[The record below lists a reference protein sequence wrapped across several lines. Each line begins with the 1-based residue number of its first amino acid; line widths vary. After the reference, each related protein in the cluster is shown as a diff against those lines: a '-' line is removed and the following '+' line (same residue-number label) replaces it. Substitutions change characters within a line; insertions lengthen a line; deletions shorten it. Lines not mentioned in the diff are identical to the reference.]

1 MAPPTTTSHP
11 GRSLLALVALIVVL
25 VLGVLAGSVFQPAS
39 WHKRF
44 KVGRGLDI
52 SSGTTVTLQAVPPPH
67 TSPTQLATDMTTA
80 VSIMNGRV
88 NGAGFN
94 GASVTSQGSDLINVT
109 VPGKG
114 SQEVV
119 NLVGTTAQLRFRQVL
134 LVAPNYATSATP
146 TPTPS
151 ATPTPTPTPSPSAKA
166 NASPTP
172 SRSSSALGAGSGS
185 HGLAVSA
192 QRLAGAAASA
202 AKAKP
207 KASASPSPSPSP
219 SASPPASTTPK
230 VATTTDPE
238 AQGNAAL
245 LSPTVK
251 AQFDKLNCSNADWK
265 KEIYGTEPN
274 NWDNPDIQTVACYQG
289 EKYALDKALVTGQM
303 LKLGGSSTSLQS
315 NGDWWVNL
323 AFNGE
328 GTTKFG
334 QLSTK
339 MYDNYFDPSTS
350 QPTSELDFFAI
361 VLDGTPVAVP
371 YMGAVLDT
379 GTAQIQG
386 TFTESQANSLSNVLN
401 YGALPITFRELSE
414 MSVSAQ
420 LGSSQLQAGLLAG
433 AFGLF
438 LVVVYAF
445 LYYRGLGIVAISSL
459 AIAALL
465 TYLSVVLLSLYES
478 FTLSLAGIAGLIVAI
493 GITAD
498 SFVVFFE
505 RLRDEVRDGKTLRAA
520 VERGWQRARRTILV
534 SDTVSFIAAAVL
546 YKFAISDVQNFAFTL
561 GLTTVVDVVVVFL
574 FTKPMV
580 TLLARTKFYGGGHP
594 LSGLDPARLGARSP
608 WRGSRRPAPGRSP
621 APPSPAGCPAGP
633 RPPPRPGPT
642 PRRRDVPARQH
653 RRPAV
658 PWRGLVRLRR
668 QAETLVHDLRADP
681 GDQHRRAAVPR
692 AEPQRRVQG
701 RQPVHIP
708 GARGLHDPGQLG
720 GQGRGRR
727 GRPDRDR
734 SSGWAS
740 RPSGRCRPTS

>member
-1 MAPPTTTSHP
+1 LAPPTTTSHP
-11 GRSLLALVALIVVL
+11 GRSLLALVALIVAL
-25 VLGVLAGSVFQPAS
+25 LLGVLAGSLFQPAN

-44 KVGRGLDI
+44 YVGRGLDI
-52 SSGTTVTLQAVPPPH
+52 SSGTTVTLQAVKPPG
-67 TSPTQLATDMTTA
+67 TSASQLQSDMNTA
-80 VSIMNGRV
+80 VSIMNSRV

-94 GASVTSQGSDLINVT
+94 GASVTSEGTDLINVT

-134 LVAPNYATSATP
+134 LVAPNYASSATP

-151 ATPTPTPTPSPSAKA
+151 ATPTPTPTPTPSPSPSAKA
-166 NASPTP
+166 SASP
-172 SRSSSALGAGSGS
+172 SKSSSALGEGSGT

-207 KASASPSPSPSP
+207 KASASPTPSPSPSPSP
-219 SASPPASTTPK
+219 SASSSQK
-230 VATTTDPE
+230 LATTSDPE

-245 LSPTVK
+245 ISPTVK
-251 AQFDKLNCSNADWK
+251 AQFDKLNCSNPQWRTA
-265 KEIYGTEPN
+265 IYGTDPN
-274 NWDNPDIQTVACYQG
+274 NWDNPDIQTVTCYQG
-289 EKYALDKALVTGQM
+289 EKYALDKALVTGEM
-303 LKLGGSSTSLQS
+303 LKLGGSSVSLQT
-315 NGDWWVNL
+315 NGDWYVNL
-323 AFNGE
+323 TFNGE
-328 GTTKFG
+328 GTKKFG

-339 MYDNYFDPSTS
+339 MYDSYYDPSTS
-350 QPTSELDFFAI
+350 QPTSELDYFAI
-361 VLDGTPVAVP
+361 VLDGTPVSVP

-386 TFTESQANSLSNVLN
+386 AFTESQADSLSNVLN
-401 YGALPITFRELSE
+401 YGALPLTFTPVSQET
-414 MSVSAQ
+414 VSAQ

-433 AFGLF
+433 ALGLF

-459 AIAALL
+459 AIAALI

-478 FTLSLAGIAGLIVAI
+478 FALSLAGIAGLIVAV

-505 RLRDEVRDGKTLRAA
+505 RLRDEVRDGKSLRTA
-520 VERGWQRARRTILV
+520 VERGWHRARRTILV

-561 GLTTVVDVVVVFL
+561 GLTTLVDVVVVFL

-608 WRGSRRPAPGRSP
+608 WRGSRRPAPRPEPGTTQPGRVPGGAASP
-621 APPSPAGCPAGP
+621 APP
-633 RPPPRPGPT
+633 RT
-642 PRRRDVPARQH
+642 
-653 RRPAV
+653 
-658 PWRGLVRLRR
+658 
-668 QAETLVHDLRADP
+668 DP
-681 GDQHRRAAVPR
+681 KEA
-692 AEPQRRVQG
+692 
-701 RQPVHIP
+701 
-708 GARGLHDPGQLG
+708 
-720 GQGRGRR
+720 
-727 GRPDRDR
+727 
-734 SSGWAS
+734 
-740 RPSGRCRPTS
+740 